1 MPNLRYAGEW
11 NMMMH
16 ERRFARTLTIT
27 CALLV
32 LCGVPQAL
40 AEIPEPD
47 TILYG
52 RIVNPTSGRDYVL
65 SAGDLVWTLR
75 GADGADMVL
84 QARLAAYAEGA
95 YSYRLNVPHEA
106 SALGVDL
113 SDGVIPLGPVESV
126 VRYGQVLVNGHEA
139 RVLPP
144 SAEAL
149 ALQQSTRAATHRV
162 DLL

>member
-1 MPNLRYAGEW
+1 MNATNRLRALP
-11 NMMMH
+11 
-16 ERRFARTLTIT
+16 FL
-27 CALLV
+27 CVLVALL
-32 LCGVPQAL
+32 GTPTTL

-65 SAGDLVWTLR
+65 STGDLVWTLR
-75 GADGADMVL
+75 GADGAEMVL

-113 SDGVIPLGPVESV
+113 SDGVIPLGP
-126 VRYGQVLVNGHEA
+126 
-139 RVLPP
+139 
-144 SAEAL
+144 
-149 ALQQSTRAATHRV
+149 
-162 DLL
+162 